1 MTITQ
6 AIVLALVQ
14 GFTEFLPVSS
24 SAHLILVPKLFG
36 WPDQG
41 LAFDVIVH
49 VGTLIAVVIYFR
61 HDLWQILRHWFR
73 QFSAQKHDPHGY
85 ARLGNLIILATI
97 PTGIIGLLADD
108 VVDGYLR
115 SPLVIAA
122 STLVF
127 GIALGVADRF
137 GKRLLSIE
145 QTSPWRAVV
154 YGLAQAIA
162 LIPGTSRSGITI
174 TAGLMMGFSRE
185 AAARFSFLMSIPIIT
200 LAGLL
205 KTKEWM
211 DQPHAIDAAPLVVG
225 FIFSALS
232 AYLCITVFMKLLTRT
247 GMLPYVGYRIV
258 LAGVLLWVFL

>member
-14 GFTEFLPVSS
+14 GLTEFLPVSS

-49 VGTLIAVVIYFR
+49 VGTLVAVIAYFR
-61 HDLWQILRHWFR
+61 HDLWQIIRHWFT
-73 QFSAQKHDPHGY
+73 QFSRNRHDPNGY

-108 VVDGYLR
+108 YVDLYLR

-127 GIALGVADRF
+127 GIALGLADRY
-137 GKRLLSIE
+137 GKRLMDIAKTTPL
-145 QTSPWRAVV
+145 QAVV

-162 LIPGTSRSGITI
+162 LIPGTSRSGITM
-174 TAGLMMGFSRE
+174 TAGLMMGFTRE

-205 KTKEWM
+205 KAKDLIE
-211 DQPHAIDAAPLVVG
+211 QPQAVDMAPLFVG
-225 FIFSALS
+225 LIVSALS
-232 AYLCITVFMKLLTRT
+232 AYLCIAAFMKLLAKT
-247 GMLPYVGYRIV
+247 GMMPYVIYRIV
-258 LAGVLLWVFL
+258 LAIVLLWVFL